1 MVLPGAAP
9 EQLVNILI
17 KYLKYLLRVFS
28 RLRASFFCAWRV
40 RFGVFWGTVLCRAGA
55 LGTSLGKRGG
65 MRVKCVVRP
74 AYLLA
79 TGFQAADVKKA
90 NFYKEIGLKRT
101 FHVRM

>member
-17 KYLKYLLRVFS
+17 KYLKYLLRVFG
-28 RLRASFFCAWRV
+28 RLRASLFCAWRV

-65 MRVKCVVRP
+65 TRVKCLVRP
-74 AYLLA
+74 VVSGA
-79 TGFQAADVKKA
+79 TGFHAAEAKKA
-90 NFYKEIGLKRT
+90 NFYDEIGLKRT
-101 FHVRM
+101 FYVRI